1 MSLVADA
8 LQPYIVRELA
18 SLAGRAR
25 IGTLADII
33 VSETSAYD
41 LLFDD
46 LDRSLTL
53 DFRETRPIIGAFAGD
68 CCRFSFAAFQTI
80 SPAAA
85 EIIQRDT
92 VAWSLVKVYYAAF
105 YAGHALIRIFG
116 EACSFF
122 DRQHVGRLT
131 ELGEALGREWS
142 FDMDAGL
149 YRCSLTPSSTAIKC
163 IKTKGAAGI
172 HEAFWTVFGVHIQ
185 RLSEATL
192 TGALGSADARA
203 VYAQL
208 DALIEIMRRR
218 TGYSW
223 LSGVRNELQYRQSH
237 GVWFPARLRQ
247 SERQSLGRLISNW
260 QCDPME
266 IDLDMRRFGL
276 LGDFVAACVFIVA
289 LCHTILARIGERSA
303 AGPRSFVLLGPMAFV
318 NDIEARSNGT

>member
-18 SLAGRAR
+18 TLAGRAR
-25 IGTLADII
+25 VTTLADII

-41 LLFDD
+41 LFFDD
-46 LDRSLTL
+46 LDRSFTL
-53 DFRETRPIIGAFAGD
+53 DFMETRAIVGALAGD

-80 SPAAA
+80 SPVAT

-122 DRQHVGRLT
+122 DRQHVGRLI
-131 ELGEALGREWS
+131 ELGEALGRNWS
-142 FDMDAGL
+142 FDVDAGL
-149 YRCSLTPSSTAIKC
+149 YRCSLTPSSTALKC
-163 IKTKGAAGI
+163 TKTRGAAGI
-172 HEAFWTVFGVHIQ
+172 HEAFWTVFGLHVR

-192 TGALGSADARA
+192 TGSLVSSDALA
-203 VYAQL
+203 VFSQL

-223 LSGVRNELQYRQSH
+223 LSGVRNDLQYRQSH

-247 SERQSLGRLISNW
+247 HERQSLSRLISDW
-260 QCDPME
+260 QRDPME
-266 IDLDMRRFGL
+266 IDLDMSRFGL
-276 LGDFVAACVFIVA
+276 LGDFVAACIFIVA
-289 LCHTILARIGERSA
+289 LCHAMLSRIAERST
-303 AGPRSFVLLGPMAFV
+303 AGSRSFALLGPMAFV
-318 NDIEARSNGT
+318 NDIGAR

>member
-25 IGTLADII
+25 VTSLTDII
-33 VSETSAYD
+33 ISESSAYD
-41 LLFDD
+41 LIFDD
-46 LDRSLTL
+46 ADHSVTM
-53 DFRETRPIIGAFAGD
+53 DFREARAVIGALASD

-80 SPAAA
+80 SPVAT

-122 DRQHVGRLT
+122 DRQHAARLT
-131 ELGEALGREWS
+131 QLGEILGREWS
-142 FDMDAGL
+142 FDIDAGL
-149 YRCSLTPSSTAIKC
+149 YRCTLTPSATALKC
-163 IKTKGAAGI
+163 RKTRGASGI
-172 HEAFWTVFGVHIQ
+172 HQAFWTVFGLHLQ
-185 RLSEATL
+185 RLSEVTL
-192 TGALGSADARA
+192 TGALVAADAQA
-203 VYAQL
+203 VFAQL
-208 DALIEIMRRR
+208 DALVEILRRR

-223 LSGVRNELQYRQSH
+223 LSGIRNDLQYRQSH

-247 SERQSLGRLISNW
+247 QERQSLSRLISDW
-260 QCDPME
+260 QRDPME

-276 LGDFVAACVFIVA
+276 LGDFVAACIFIVA
-289 LCHTILARIGERSA
+289 LCHTMLVRIAERSA
-303 AGPRSFVLLGPMAFV
+303 AGPKSFVQLGPMAFV
-318 NDIEARSNGT
+318 NDIEARPDGG